1 MHNSCAMKN
10 VRYMSYMSTWLK
22 KIRTNAVNR
31 MMIYTV
37 KANLR
42 KYYQLYILLTNGVSK
57 NKHDQRLKKLAAENR
72 LA

>member
-1 MHNSCAMKN
+1 MHNCCAMKN

-22 KIRTNAVNR
+22 KIRTNAVKR

-42 KYYQLYILLTNGVSK
+42 KYYEPCILLTNDISK
-57 NKHDQRLKKLAAENR
+57 NKRDHCLRKLAVENR